1 MWSLRTSNGKRRWVC
16 LPRKYE
22 MWILTNEIDLLKRQ
36 IETWKNI
43 PSSLQEMILNEVCT
57 EIRDRIKINNGIMDD
72 ETIGFEDNL
81 DALEA
86 ELKKRDARRKANK
99 PLPHRV
105 VAAIKEMIR
114 RDSDVQT
121 LENEPDPMEI
131 APDAE

>member
-1 MWSLRTSNGKRRWVC
+1 
-16 LPRKYE
+16 
-22 MWILTNEIDLLKRQ
+22 
-36 IETWKNI
+36 
-43 PSSLQEMILNEVCT
+43 
-57 EIRDRIKINNGIMDD
+57 MDD

-99 PLPHRV
+99 PLPRRV

-131 APDAE
+131 APDAEREASDEGETANAREMEEGSTQLQGDIRVACEEG